1 MRRELLFSLLGFLGG
16 FVVAGIVFWQ
26 PSVSEP
32 GPAPHSPDAAAV
44 HRGTSAGGGGVSEH
58 GRRPLVVAAGE
69 NAVSAP
75 VAEGGPQ
82 AKSVAEIFHEAL
94 GTLADMEQN
103 KRQKAIETLVKQLRA
118 AGPEGLQVMRDF
130 FHAGSDV
137 KLQNGYLMVNG
148 KVTQTPSL
156 RSSLLFALGE
166 WDGKEALDLTREI
179 LQTTP
184 RMFEASMAISQLEK
198 RAPGVYREEAI
209 RTLQQLA
216 DAQPEKDAWA
226 NGGNALFDAMKYFK
240 ATELV
245 PAAEASAA
253 KNPWSTVQ
261 FVQAL
266 DAMPSDVRTP
276 ALQRLFANENVVKN
290 LSTNPWMLQGLNYS
304 EPVVAQNVAQIFEG
318 NTDKKFRENFLTN
331 FFSQQR
337 QVYYGTSGLG
347 STQTPSTAER
357 VTQLQGKLSFLDQI
371 APQCTTP
378 VLQERLQDARTEVQ
392 KAIANPEDNGL
403 TKRGSGTLIFNGDT
417 NAYSGGTTIITD
429 GSIQVGTTTDRK

>member
-16 FVVAGIVFWQ
+16 FVVAGMVFWQ
-26 PSVSEP
+26 PSVPEA
-32 GPAPHSPDAAAV
+32 GAHSPNAAAV
-44 HRGTSAGGGGVSEH
+44 RREASAGGGGVAEH

-75 VAEGGPQ
+75 VAEGAPQ
-82 AKSVAEIFHEAL
+82 PKSVAELFHEAL
-94 GTLADMEQN
+94 GTLADMDQN
-103 KRQKAIETLVKQLRA
+103 RRQKAIETLVKQLRA

-130 FHAGSDV
+130 FHAGQDV
-137 KLQNGYLMVNG
+137 KLQGGYAMVNG

-156 RSSLLFALGE
+156 RSSLLHALGE

-198 RAPGVYREEAI
+198 KAPGVYREEAI

-216 DAQPEKDAWA
+216 DAPPEKDAGTD
-226 NGGNALFDAMKYFK
+226 GGKALFDAMKYFK

-261 FVQAL
+261 FAQAL
-266 DAMPSDVRTP
+266 DAMPSDVRTA

-304 EPVVAQNVAQIFEG
+304 EPVVAQNVAQIFAG
-318 NTDKKFRENFLTN
+318 NTDKKFRENFLTS
-331 FFSQQR
+331 FSTQQR
-337 QVYYGTSGLG
+337 QVYYGASGIG

-357 VTQLQGKLSFLDQI
+357 ITQLQGKLSFLDQI

-378 VLQERLQDARTEVQ
+378 VLQERLEDARAEVQ

-403 TKRGSGTLIFNGDT
+403 TKRGAGTLILNGNS
-417 NAYSGGTTIITD
+417 NAYSGSTTISAP
-429 GSIQVGTTTDRK
+429 GPIQVK